1 MMKITGIILM
11 ELKYCEQCGGI
22 WLRCQGSGEDLC
34 QRPLCGGA
42 VYRRVEARAQK
53 QRATTTAGTVMVR
66 GPLDERQELP
76 HGPEAGREESA
87 MRPNKALHSPGEAG
101 RPIDQA
107 FEHPDLWLYRDYV
120 ISILKRYFRLAV
132 ETGRLPSV
140 LGREYFRTR
149 VTSERGYTFENSVIF
164 VHDVEHCLEELD
176 DFSREVIGWHV
187 LQEFSLKETAHLMG
201 CGQSAAYRGFLEAL
215 DRLSEIMLTHQ
226 LMTPVEAAEDVGDP
240 EMRTC
245 VS

>member
-1 MMKITGIILM
+1 VAVQG
-11 ELKYCEQCGGI
+11 
-22 WLRCQGSGEDLC
+22 LRDQHP
-34 QRPLCGGA
+34 Q
-42 VYRRVEARAQK
+42 
-53 QRATTTAGTVMVR
+53 
-66 GPLDERQELP
+66 
-76 HGPEAGREESA
+76 
-87 MRPNKALHSPGEAG
+87 ALFP
-101 RPIDQA
+101 
-107 FEHPDLWLYRDYV
+107 V
-120 ISILKRYFRLAV
+120 AV